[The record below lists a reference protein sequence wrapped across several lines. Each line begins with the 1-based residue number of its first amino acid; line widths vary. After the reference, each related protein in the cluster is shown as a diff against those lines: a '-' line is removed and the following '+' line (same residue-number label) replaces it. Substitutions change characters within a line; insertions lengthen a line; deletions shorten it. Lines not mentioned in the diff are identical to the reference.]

1 MKNKI
6 KLSALL
12 LLAMLVLNSCSDS
25 ATNPTTS
32 DEFFEA
38 KINGA
43 RWIGDMNFQSFPPPG
58 LPSMSTVKKIYNGDF
73 LMISMPKKVELFVLP
88 QFIDM
93 SAFRGENGEMILTR
107 ATLSIPPE
115 IPSPPNPPMPIALLP
130 VRSFDSMNDPQT
142 VLRITRLDT
151 VNRVMEGEFSFRA
164 REVITRLD
172 SLNQFGA
179 PIITLGDSTITVTD
193 GRFRIKYET
202 GFRWGRD

>member
-12 LLAMLVLNSCSDS
+12 LLAMLVLNSCDS
-25 ATNPTTS
+25 GTNPTTS

-38 KINGA
+38 KINGVQ
-43 RWIGDMNFQSFPPPG
+43 WIGDLNFRSMSPSG
-58 LPSMSTVKKIYNGDF
+58 LPSMSSVMKVYNGSS
-73 LMISMPKKVELFVLP
+73 LMISLPKKVELFVMP
-88 QFIDM
+88 QFMDM

-130 VRSFDSMNDPQT
+130 IRSFDSMNDPQT

-172 SLNQFGA
+172 SLNQFGS